1 MENPKSHMDTQ
12 RPQITKA
19 ALGAM
24 AEVPQISD
32 LKLHYRVTVTT
43 EAPASSWHQNRH
55 IEEQKRENA
64 KPHSCCQVIFD
75 KEVKHKLWR
84 KDGFIKVWENW
95 ISTWERMKLDPYFS
109 PCTKTNSD

>member
-1 MENPKSHMDTQ
+1 
-12 RPQITKA
+12 
-19 ALGAM
+19 M

-43 EAPASSWHQNRH
+43 KAPAYNWRQIGH
-55 IEEQKRENA
+55 IEEQKRENL
-64 KPHSCCQVIFD
+64 KPQSYRQVIFD

-84 KDGFIKVWENW
+84 KDGFIKVWETW

-109 PCTKTNSD
+109 PCTRTNCD